1 MSQVYVADTHALF
14 WYLTGSPKLGSQALQ
29 AFQAAEQGHA
39 KIIVPTIVLA
49 ELYFLNE
56 KLGHP
61 LNFLEE
67 YRKMLASGLFEF
79 SPLDEALI
87 LFFPYLAEVHEMHD
101 RIVAAVALRLQAPLL
116 TKDEAM
122 RRSGVIIVQW

>member
-1 MSQVYVADTHALF
+1 MSQLYVVDTHALF
-14 WYLTGSPKLGSQALQ
+14 WYLTASPQLGSQALQ

-56 KLGHP
+56 KLGQP
-61 LNFLEE
+61 LNFIEE

-87 LFFPYLAEVHEMHD
+87 LLFPYLPGIHEMHD
-101 RIVAAVALRLQAPLL
+101 RIVAAVALRFQAPLL
-116 TKDEAM
+116 TRDAEI
-122 RRSGVIIVQW
+122 RRSGIIAVQW